1 MNIDDCPFSEALKAI
16 NGKYEPLIIRLL
28 LINDM
33 RYNDLLRGID
43 DITPRA
49 LSSSLKRLLKNNI
62 VERIYKENKFV
73 YRLTGMGLK
82 LKDSINDLEN
92 WHNKNR

>member
-1 MNIDDCPFSEALKAI
+1 MNIDDCPFTEALKTI

-28 LINDM
+28 FMDNM
-33 RYNDLLRGID
+33 RYNDLLREID

-62 VERIYKENKFV
+62 IERNYKENKFV
-73 YRLTGMGLK
+73 YRLTDKGLK

-92 WHNKNR
+92 WHNKNK